1 MTTFHEPVLLEEA
14 VRDLLTR
21 PDGVYVD
28 GTCGGGGHSR
38 VLAER
43 LSGEGRLI
51 ALDRDPEAVRRCRER
66 LSFPGNRVRLHHANY
81 ADLRGVLSEEGVDT
95 VDGILLDL
103 GLSSDQLERSG
114 RGFSFLRDEPL
125 DMRMDPARGRPA
137 SHLVNT
143 LPVHELEGILRV
155 YGEEKRAGAIARA
168 VGRARQETPIT
179 TASGLARLVRAVVP
193 PSRRPGAKDPAT
205 RTFQALRIAVNREL
219 DHLDTFLE
227 RVPAWIHRGGRLV
240 VVAYHS
246 LEDRKVKQAM
256 RSWEK
261 GCTCPPDFPV
271 CSCGTPPLFEPI
283 RREGL
288 KPAKEEVAANV
299 RARSAVLRSAER
311 IGP

>member
-1 MTTFHEPVLLEEA
+1 MTTFHEPVLVEEA

-21 PDGVYVD
+21 PGGVYVD

-38 VLAER
+38 ALAER

-66 LSFPGNRVRLHHANY
+66 LSFPGDRVRLHHGNY
-81 ADLRGVLSEEGVDT
+81 ADLGPVLAEEGVAT

-125 DMRMDPARGRPA
+125 DMRMDPSRGEPA

-143 LPVHELEGILRV
+143 LPKGELERILKV
-155 YGEEKRAGAIARA
+155 YGEERRAGAIARA
-168 VGRARQETPIT
+168 LDRARRDAPIT
-179 TASGLARLVRAVVP
+179 TASELARWVRTVVP

-205 RTFQALRIAVNREL
+205 RTFQALRIAVNQEL
-219 DHLDTFLE
+219 DHLERFLE
-227 RVPAWIHRGGRLV
+227 RVPAWIHSGGRLV

-246 LEDRKVKQAM
+246 LEDRRVKQAM

-271 CSCGTPPLFEPI
+271 CTCGKTPLFKPI

-288 KPAKEEVAANV
+288 KPTRQEVAANV

-311 IGP
+311 IEP